1 MSELNEDHE
10 AGTQLLHAAT
20 TALTAARRM
29 VDVYE
34 QMRRARQAAADRA
47 DRAQEK
53 VERARETAQR
63 QIEREQ
69 RQADRAKREQREL
82 EREQRNAARDKGQRE
97 TKMDKAADPDHARD
111 LLAARWAAAEALRL
125 LDPESAQAWDAVMR
139 EAGVDTDQVRALA
152 DAATAQRRGEVPNLG
167 AETEVDGPEA
177 QVVQLTLDI
186 VEEELDRRADETAAD
201 KGDLL
206 QINDGAA
213 IGDALD
219 AANHGSGTGTS
230 SSTTDPTTD
239 IDAGRGTGIDEE
251 WIAAL

>member
-1 MSELNEDHE
+1 MNK
-10 AGTQLLHAAT
+10 AT
-20 TALTAARRM
+20 
-29 VDVYE
+29 
-34 QMRRARQAAADRA
+34 
-47 DRAQEK
+47 
-53 VERARETAQR
+53 
-63 QIEREQ
+63 
-69 RQADRAKREQREL
+69 
-82 EREQRNAARDKGQRE
+82 
-97 TKMDKAADPDHARD
+97 DPDYARD

-152 DAATAQRRGEVPNLG
+152 DAATAQRRGEVPTLG

-186 VEEELDRRADETAAD
+186 VEEELDRQADAAD
-201 KGDLL
+201 NNNADLL
-206 QINDGAA
+206 RIDDGGTA

-230 SSTTDPTTD
+230 SPTTDPTID